1 MSGKTEARDLL
12 LSLIDATKASDLHDT
27 TPEQAVAN
35 AIHEA
40 LIYQPSLRNC
50 IFPTCIREF
59 DMTARMNGWEPVNP
73 SWSGDGWHQAIRG
86 ISHGSIC
93 PDHVAV
99 ITDHMARPAELPN
112 GRWTLS
118 CACGWMPRP
127 QTWGGLLKPL
137 WEQHILTAA
146 GVLPAPE
153 TPAEPFERI
162 PLAEHTES
170 TLTELYDQLDDTEHD
185 RQETREA
192 AQAMYRGWDWHRNTL
207 GGISRAVVAVCNMMR
222 TSADFLDHR
231 DWTADRIDAY
241 LWAVLIG
248 WNDDTLAQL
257 AEKHRWNEH
266 RIKYIRE
273 MRALLAP
280 ITDPQPKE
288 D

>member
-1 MSGKTEARDLL
+1 
-12 LSLIDATKASDLHDT
+12 LHDT

-146 GVLPAPE
+146 AYSPPRRRPPSPSNGYRSPSTPRAPSPSSTTSSTTPSTTARRPAKPRKPCTAAGTGTGTPWAASPE
-153 TPAEPFERI
+153 P
-162 PLAEHTES
+162 S
-170 TLTELYDQLDDTEHD
+170 
-185 RQETREA
+185 
-192 AQAMYRGWDWHRNTL
+192 
-207 GGISRAVVAVCNMMR
+207 
-222 TSADFLDHR
+222 
-231 DWTADRIDAY
+231 
-241 LWAVLIG
+241 
-248 WNDDTLAQL
+248 
-257 AEKHRWNEH
+257 
-266 RIKYIRE
+266 
-273 MRALLAP
+273 
-280 ITDPQPKE
+280 
-288 D
+288 